1 MVTLA
6 QITEKQREIGLLLC
20 WLMHIDPHT
29 VMAEDWTLVK
39 KFGGPVWT
47 YQEMQFDDKGRIERK
62 KNGDIVTKERRILLP
77 MDVYTEVLESL

>member
-1 MVTLA
+1 MVTIE
-6 QITEKQREIGLLLC
+6 QINEKQREIGLLLC

-29 VMAEDWTLVK
+29 VMAEDWTLVR

-47 YQEMQFDDKGRIERK
+47 YHEMQFDDKGRIKRNK
-62 KNGDIVTKERRILLP
+62 KDGIVTKERRILLP